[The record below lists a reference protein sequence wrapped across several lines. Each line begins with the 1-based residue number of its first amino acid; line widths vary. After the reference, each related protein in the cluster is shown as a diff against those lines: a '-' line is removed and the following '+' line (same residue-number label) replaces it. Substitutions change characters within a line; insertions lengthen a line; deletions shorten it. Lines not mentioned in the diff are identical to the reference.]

1 MKKALCLLLSILLV
15 GCLLVPAFAYSTAVI
30 YDAETEP
37 PHTITLDPNGGI
49 LPPGQETLTL
59 ERDGYVSALPIP
71 TRQGFDFAGWFV
83 DRACAVPFTDTT
95 LVDRNMTL
103 YAGWDAVSGGFGD
116 GHFKPWHR
124 PSGSTGGSIGD
135 AGNSGSTGGQQ
146 VGSPKTGDA
155 GIALY
160 AVLAVL
166 GGAGSAWTLAIRRRE
181 QH

>member
-59 ERDGYVSALPIP
+59 EQDGYVSELPIP

-103 YAGWDAVSGGFGD
+103 YAGWDAVSGGSGGFGD

-124 PSGSTGGSIGD
+124 P
-135 AGNSGSTGGQQ
+135 SGSTGGQQ

-166 GGAGSAWTLAIRRRE
+166 GGGGSAWTLAIRRRE